1 MLEPIKDYLGGIW
14 NMSQRKRNIQ
24 PEPFRIRMVEPICLP
39 SPEQREEALK
49 RGNYNMFSMH
59 SEDIYIDLLTDSG
72 TGAMSKYQ
80 WGALMCGDESY
91 AGATSFS
98 VLSETVKDVL
108 GFDYTIPT
116 HQGRAAE
123 NVAFSALM
131 KEGDIIPFNQPFDT
145 TRGHIFRLGAEPID
159 CLPDEAYDPTTLLP
173 FKGNVDIGKLRAA
186 IEKYG
191 LARIPMIMVTIT
203 NNSGGGQPVS
213 LQNLRETAAIAKE
226 FDIPLFL
233 DAARMAEN
241 AYFIKMREEACA
253 DMSLGEILRACMDCA
268 DAITVSAKKDPLVN
282 IGGLVC
288 CRSEEMYTKILPN
301 VIMFEGFATYGGLA
315 GRDLETLAVGLR
327 EMLDEE
333 YMSHR
338 IAQVRYLGEM
348 LEEDGVPFMKPAGGH
363 AIFLDAKA
371 FFPHI
376 PQSLYPADVLTVELY
391 REGAIRGIGLGA
403 LAFETKDEKTGA
415 MVYPKLELARLAIN
429 RRSYTNC
436 HMEYVADKVADVY
449 KRRESV
455 DYGLEVFQA
464 PGAKGLHHFLAKMR
478 PVKL

>member
-1 MLEPIKDYLGGIW
+1 
-14 NMSQRKRNIQ
+14 MSEKKRNIM
-24 PEPFRIRMVEPICLP
+24 PEPFRIRMVEPIHLP

-49 RGNYNMFSMH
+49 RGNYNMFGMR

-80 WGALMCGDESY
+80 WGALMRGDEAY

-98 VLSETVKDVL
+98 LLKETVKDVL

-123 NVAFSALM
+123 NVTFSALM
-131 KEGDIIPFNQPFDT
+131 KQGDVVPFNQPFDT
-145 TRGHIFRLGAEPID
+145 TRGHLFRLGVEPVD
-159 CLPDEAYDPTTLLP
+159 CLIEEAYDPETIIP
-173 FKGNVDIGKLRAA
+173 FKGNVDIARLRDV

-191 LARIPMIMVTIT
+191 RERIPMIMVTIT

-213 LQNLRETAAIAKE
+213 LQNLRDVSAVAKE
-226 FDIPLFL
+226 YGIPLFL

-241 AYFIKMREEACA
+241 AYFIKTREEACA
-253 DMSLGEILRACMDCA
+253 NMTMAEILRACMDCA
-268 DAITVSAKKDPLVN
+268 DGITVSAKKDPLVN

-288 CRSEEMYTKILPN
+288 CRTEETYIKILPN

-315 GRDLETLAVGLR
+315 GRDLEALALGLR

-333 YMSHR
+333 YMAHR

-348 LEEDGVPFMKPAGGH
+348 LEDAGVPFMKPTGGH
-363 AIFLDAKA
+363 AIFIDAKG

-376 PQSLYPADVLTVELY
+376 PQGKYPADVLTVEMY
-391 REGAIRGIGLGA
+391 REGAVRGIGLGA
-403 LAFETKDEKTGA
+403 LAFETKDEQTGETT
-415 MVYPKLELARLAIN
+415 YPKLELSRLAIN
-429 RRSYTNC
+429 RRSYTNS
-436 HMEYVADKVADVY
+436 HMEYIADTVAEVY

-455 DYGLEVFQA
+455 DYGLEVVEA
-464 PGAKGLHHFLAKMR
+464 PGAKGLRHFLAKMR